1 MQKVEC
7 FAQIAGLLAMQL
19 QKGVVTNNFLRA
31 ADYDR
36 EAKTGLY
43 VHETDGA
50 LLVLRDRG
58 THYVLTFFL
67 QQGVRPSLPPLGRPV
82 VTELP
87 FRPKDRDAVLTAAGY
102 FRALGFTEVLRR
114 TRRTRPAAPAS
125 ASALVRTAGEADFP
139 AADAFLRAQFPERTG
154 CIPEKPALL
163 AALAGGQLLMTAD
176 ETGLT
181 GLLHYAPGFGA
192 SDIRH
197 LAVREDR
204 RGQGLAG
211 ALLGSYLA
219 AAGGQKSQVWAR
231 TGNIPAERLYESHD
245 YRPDGWQSIVLQYE
259 GA

>member
-50 LLVLRDRG
+50 LLILRDRG

-67 QQGVRPSLPPLGRPV
+67 QQGVRPVLPPLDRPV

-87 FRPKDRDAVLTAAGY
+87 YRPKDADAVMTAAGY
-102 FRALGFTEVLRR
+102 FCALGFTEVLRR
-114 TRRTRPAAPAS
+114 TRRTRPAAPAAPVS
-125 ASALVRTAGEADFP
+125 GVRIAAEADFD
-139 AADAFLRAQFPERTG
+139 AADAFLRAHFSDRTG
-154 CIPEKPALL
+154 CIPQRAALL
-163 AALAGGQLLMTAD
+163 AALAGSQLHVTED
-176 ETGLT
+176 ESGLT
-181 GLLHYAPGFGA
+181 GLLHVAPGFGA
-192 SDIRH
+192 SEIRH
-197 LAVREDR
+197 LAVRADR
-204 RGQGLAG
+204 RGQGLG
-211 ALLGSYLA
+211 GLLIDSCLA
-219 AAGGQKSQVWAR
+219 ATGGQKSQVWAR
-231 TGNIPAERLYESHD
+231 TGNIPAERLYESHN
-245 YRPDGWQSIVLQYE
+245 YRPDGWQSVVLQYE